1 MNGMLSVISSF
12 SSPPVLLAL
21 HGFRSDCHLSSN
33 KETSR
38 QQSLTSR
45 RGNNS
50 CSGPDLLL
58 PPCPLL
64 CCHGDAV
71 STCYN
76 LLQTLT
82 WPCSPSLPLSLFLIC
97 RVSHSCMHWCNFPS
111 DDLAV
116 FLFFSWK
123 SVSEHF
129 LHHVS
134 QQYVI
139 MLHLHTLSHLVV
151 FLIWP

>member
-33 KETSR
+33 KETTNRVWPHEEATTLAVGQTFYFLHAPCSVATVMPSPHAIISFRPSR
-38 QQSLTSR
+38 D
-45 RGNNS
+45 
-50 CSGPDLLL
+50 PALL
-58 PPCPLL
+58 PSLSL
-64 CCHGDAV
+64 CFSYAV
-71 STCYN
+71 SPIPACTDVIFHLMI
-76 LLQTLT
+76 LLY
-82 WPCSPSLPLSLFLIC
+82 F
-97 RVSHSCMHWCNFPS
+97 
-111 DDLAV
+111 
-116 FLFFSWK
+116 FFSHEN
-123 SVSEHF
+123 VSEHF